1 MALSTSTTAPTGW
14 AADAAHSNWLRA
26 QQIANQPYEQYP
38 GQQKAGW
45 NIGQQQA
52 FNSVL
57 GGQNVGADAMAQ
69 AQQFATQAG
78 QYQPQQVSS
87 GAPMYA
93 AGFGV
98 TNMGEAHAQGQNFTQ
113 ADLGAYMNPYTGAV
127 IDRTMQTLGRQN
139 DMINNATNAR
149 AASAGAF
156 GGGRQAVA
164 NTENNRNFLDTAA
177 NTAANLNSQNFL
189 QAQNAIQSD
198 QARAQQLSQYN
209 ASNTMQARSQNAQ
222 AHNQASMQY
231 ASNADR
237 MAQINAENS
246 LRAQLAN
253 QQAGLTGASTR
264 LSAANALNGM
274 GLDQQKRLLSGA
286 DAAFKMGG
294 AYTADQQQMLDQ
306 NYNNWAAQR
315 NYPMTQLGILQQ
327 GLNGYS
333 SGTTETTPYY
343 NNTAANVL
351 AGGLG
356 IGQIGAGILANGSK
370 IASGASSLAGMLPDI
385 GAEGWG
391 GWFG

>member
-26 QQIANQPYEQYP
+26 QQIASQPYEQYP
-38 GQQKAGW
+38 GQQKAQW
-45 NIGQQQA
+45 NLGQQQGY
-52 FNSVL
+52 NMV
-57 GGQNVGADAMAQ
+57 VGEGAGIGRDAMAQ

-78 QYQPQQVSS
+78 QYQPQQVSA
-87 GAPMYA
+87 GGPMYA

-98 TNMGEAHAQGQNFTQ
+98 TNMGEAAATGQNFTD
-113 ADLGAYMNPYTGAV
+113 ANLNAYMNPYTGAV

-139 DMINNATNAR
+139 DMLNNQANAK

-156 GGGRQAVA
+156 GGGRQAVM

-177 NTAANLNSQNFL
+177 NTSANLNNQNFL

-231 ASNADR
+231 ANNADR
-237 MAQINAENS
+237 MAQLNTENS
-246 LRAQLAN
+246 LRAQMAN

-274 GLDQQKRLLSGA
+274 GLDQQQHQLNGA
-286 DAAFKMGG
+286 NAAFQMGQ
-294 AYTADQQQMLDQ
+294 AYTGDQQQYLDLLQ
-306 NYNNWAAQR
+306 NNWAAQK

-333 SGTTETTPYY
+333 SGTSTSTPYHS
-343 NNTAANVL
+343 NTAANVL

-356 IGQIGAGILANGSK
+356 VGQILANGSS

-385 GAEGWG
+385 GAKGWG